1 MRRTTRHLFVAAILA
16 TTTVVTATAQRLL
29 ADISGKWTMTVAGP
43 EGANESAIVF
53 KQEAE
58 ALSGT
63 IENQM
68 LGAAKLAGTVKGDTV
83 KFAFTV
89 SVQDMQFELRAGGTI
104 KDKDNISGQLEAPNG
119 MGTFPFTIKRVP

>member
-1 MRRTTRHLFVAAILA
+1 MRRTSRHLIVAAVLA
-16 TTTVVTATAQRLL
+16 STAALSASAQRLL

-53 KQEAE
+53 KQDAE

-63 IENQM
+63 IENQQ

-83 KFAFTV
+83 KFAFTLD
-89 SVQDMQFELRAGGTI
+89 VQGNQFELRAGGMI
-104 KDKDNISGQLEAPNG
+104 KDKDNIAGQLEAPNG